1 MKQEFTVKNKL
12 LLGVGI
18 AAGYVL
24 GSRSGRAAYDKL
36 KARAAGVWDSKPV
49 QDKVAVATEAIKEK
63 APEVAD
69 QLSEAARRAGTVLGS
84 AMHREGSSGTGKS
97 STSDDATTAGAS
109 GTGASGTGASGTGA
123 SGTSASGTSGG
134 FGATGTAGTTDTLGT
149 SATLGTAAAGT
160 SGATGAT
167 GATGAAG
174 TSETLSG
181 ADELGEDHIP
191 AHSTHPETTNLGTS
205 DENGPEGTGSKA

>member
-84 AMHREGSSGTGKS
+84 AMHREGSSGAGKS

-109 GTGASGTGASGTGA
+109 GT
-123 SGTSASGTSGG
+123 SASGTSGG
-134 FGATGTAGTTDTLGT
+134 FGTTGTAGTTDTLGT

-160 SGATGAT
+160 SGVAGT
-167 GATGAAG
+167 TGAAG
-174 TSETLSG
+174 SSGTLSG
-181 ADELGEDHIP
+181 ADDLGEDHIP

-205 DENGPEGTGSKA
+205 DQNGPEGTGSKA